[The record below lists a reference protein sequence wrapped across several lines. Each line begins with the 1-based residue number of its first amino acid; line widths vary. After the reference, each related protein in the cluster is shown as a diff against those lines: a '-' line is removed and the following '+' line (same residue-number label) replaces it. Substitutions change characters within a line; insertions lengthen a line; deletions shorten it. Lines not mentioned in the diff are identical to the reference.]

1 MENQKKINQKSIG
14 ECGIRTCD
22 HRISNTENFSNFHW
36 LLPQILLIFLQD
48 FYKHFEIL
56 STRFC
61 NFFYVNYLWVLQIF
75 CSTIKL
81 QKVWIFSIFSLQN
94 FYRHLSIPM
103 CYWICQQFLLAV
115 FISFLDILIHWY
127 VTKHFSNFYLFPL
140 EYLQKSWTTCLLQDS
155 VITFTNWRCKQTVIC
170 QKDLQCTEERRLN
183 YRTKRF
189 ENPYKLR
196 YWK

>member
-1 MENQKKINQKSIG
+1 MYKKIWPFLITFSVFCETKS
-14 ECGIRTCD
+14 TLK
-22 HRISNTENFSNFHW
+22 EN
-36 LLPQILLIFLQD
+36 LLIYLQD
-48 FYKHFEIL
+48 FYKHFEVL

-61 NFFYVNYLWVLQIF
+61 NIFYAHYLWVLQIF

-94 FYRHLSIPM
+94 FYRHLCIPM

-127 VTKHFSNFYLFPL
+127 ATKHFINFYLFPL

-170 QKDLQCTEERRLN
+170 QKDLQC
-183 YRTKRF
+183 
-189 ENPYKLR
+189 R
-196 YWK
+196 YFLVTSSSWVDAFFG

>member
-1 MENQKKINQKSIG
+1 MNEIYQPLYGQGSKLPHISREVRKNQLSLLQW
-14 ECGIRTCD
+14 RT
-22 HRISNTENFSNFHW
+22 TEYFSNFHW
-36 LLPQILLIFLQD
+36 LLPQILQIFLQE
-48 FYKHFEIL
+48 FYKHIEIL

-61 NFFYVNYLWVLQIF
+61 NIFYVHYLWVLQIF

-81 QKVWIFSIFSLQN
+81 QKVWILSTFSLQN
-94 FYRHLSIPM
+94 CYRHLCIPM

-127 VTKHFSNFYLFPL
+127 VTKHFSNFYLFPS

-170 QKDLQCTEERRLN
+170 QKDLQCVYIEVVLS
-183 YRTKRF
+183 
-189 ENPYKLR
+189 
-196 YWK
+196 